1 MATLVGI
8 DVGTHTGVCIYN
20 SATQKIEEL
29 FTMKLHQAL
38 ERIEAL
44 NKSEQGKIIVYY
56 EDARLRKWF
65 GNTGRERLKG
75 AGSVERDSTIWE
87 EFLTDKKIPFFRVA
101 PKHNNTKLSPEQFK
115 MLTGYGGRCSEH
127 ARDATMLVYG
137 R

>member
-8 DVGTHTGVCIYN
+8 DVGTHTGVCIYD
-20 SATQKIEEL
+20 SRKGTIEEL
-29 FTMKLHQAL
+29 FTLKLHQAL
-38 ERIEAL
+38 ERIDAL
-44 NKSEQGKIIVYY
+44 NKSEQGELIVYF

-87 EFLTDKKIPFFRVA
+87 EFLTDKKIQFYRVA
-101 PKHNNTKLSPEQFK
+101 PKHNNTKLSAEQFK
-115 MLTGYGGRCSEH
+115 MLTGYSGRCSEH
-127 ARDATMLVYG
+127 ARDATMLVFG